1 MSNSYECSIC
11 LKGQDEDDK
20 SCILNINKKRRWIG
34 PWKKRREIQENTS
47 RKVKLYECGHEFHV
61 DCIEKWLIHKNTC
74 PLCRTKITYH
84 FSIYF
89 KKKKYRKK
97 LYLFRI
103 DDDKV
108 CIYELRKCKSNNNE
122 TTKDFSDIYLNFN
135 NKKSKKKIYKI
146 IKYSDFQKIIM
157 LNDEKVCLR
166 DKNNNDVSFY
176 TEYDHFFIINLLIK
190 FTKKYGLVNKIN
202 TLPESHYNSILPFQ
216 NDIFSDDIWDGSI
229 IIS

>member
-1 MSNSYECSIC
+1 MSNSFVCSIC
-11 LKGQDEDDK
+11 LQGQDEDDK
-20 SCILNINKKRRWIG
+20 SCILNLNKKRKWIG
-34 PWKKRREIQENTS
+34 SCKKRREIQENTS

-61 DCIEKWLIHKNTC
+61 DCIEKWFINRNTC
-74 PLCRTKITYH
+74 PLCRANITYH

-89 KKKKYRKK
+89 KKKKYGKK
-97 LYLFRI
+97 NHLLRI

-108 CIYELRKCKSNNNE
+108 CIYELRNCKSNNNL

-146 IKYSDFQKIIM
+146 IRYSDFQKIIM
-157 LNDEKVCLR
+157 LNNEKICLR

-176 TEYDHFFIINLLIK
+176 TEYDQFFIINLLVK

-202 TLPESHYNSILPFQ
+202 NPPESHYNSILPFQ
-216 NDIFSDDIWDGSI
+216 NDIFSDDISGTA